1 MPFKIILSL
10 IIVLSQ
16 AISFAIIP
24 RRAALL
30 NGTSTSSSTSVE
42 IKIPDDVTDYTSRL
56 KDCYYIK
63 QNAKNGAPI
72 DQQKYMALNCDNLS
86 VESKNMHY
94 VYYTNQ
100 TIMNYINKYEKLYP
114 LY

>member
-1 MPFKIILSL
+1 MQFKIILCL
-10 IIVLSQ
+10 IIILSQ
-16 AISFAIIP
+16 AVSFGIIP

-30 NGTSTSSSTSVE
+30 GGAEVSGTNVE

-63 QNAKNGAPI
+63 QSEKNGTPV
-72 DQQKYMALNCDNLS
+72 DQKKNMDLNCDNLPT
-86 VESKNMHY
+86 ESKNMHY
-94 VYYTNQ
+94 VYYTKQN
-100 TIMNYINKYEKLYP
+100 IMDYINKYEKLYP